1 MLPPVINIPPAMVL
15 KLIGSFNIINDINI
29 VSGTLSLSIGATRE
43 TSPFWAHPI
52 NSGERKYYA

>member
-43 TSPFWAHPI
+43 TSPFCKAL
-52 NSGERKYYA
+52 K